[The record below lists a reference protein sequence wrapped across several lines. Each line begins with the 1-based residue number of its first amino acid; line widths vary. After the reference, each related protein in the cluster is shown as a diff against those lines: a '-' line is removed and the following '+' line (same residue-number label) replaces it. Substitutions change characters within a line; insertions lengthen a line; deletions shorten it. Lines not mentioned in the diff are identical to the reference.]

1 MTPLSEAETAPRLS
15 IVEGTFGSRRQAIG
29 LITGP
34 VLFALAL
41 LVSPPAGVPPAGM
54 RTLGVFLL
62 TVTWWISEAIPI
74 PATSLLAMALLAL
87 CGILPVD
94 MAFSTWANPILLFLL
109 GAFIIGHAMNIH
121 GLTRRIAYRMATL
134 PIVAGNPWRLLVL
147 FGVASALLSSLMSH
161 VVMTMVF
168 LSIAIGMAD
177 SLRLERGNRYAEALF
192 LCIAWGANLGIG
204 TPVGAPTNL
213 IAIGMAASMG
223 YRVGFVQWMLVSLP
237 VLALSL
243 LAMFLVV
250 RYVLRPQLP
259 DWHRQPDSL
268 HAELKSM
275 GVLSRGERIAGCA
288 FLFALF
294 LWMLPDLLPVFL
306 SGGRQHPVSI
316 WVTRHLDWSVTA
328 LVVAASLF
336 VIPLESK
343 TSRRVMTWDEA
354 VRGVDWGTL
363 SLIAAAL
370 ALGNTIAS
378 SKLGLGTMLETNMSA
393 LVISSQSQFLFVL
406 LVVAFTIVVGSFV
419 SNLAI
424 VSLTGSLV
432 QALGP
437 SAPVNPI
444 ALLVTVGIAA
454 NMDFALPIGTP
465 PSAMVFASGY
475 VGIRQMMKG
484 GIVLTLF
491 SIPVVTLAYYLANW
505 ILPWPRPL

>member
-1 MTPLSEAETAPRLS
+1 MTPPTLAETAPPLPP
-15 IVEGTFGSRRQAIG
+15 EGTLGGRRRSIG
-29 LITGP
+29 LILGP
-34 VLFALAL
+34 LLFALAL
-41 LVSPPAGVPPAGM
+41 LVPAPAGVTPAGM

-62 TVTWWISEAIPI
+62 TVTWWITEVIPI

-87 CGILPVD
+87 CGILPVEA
-94 MAFSTWANPILLFLL
+94 AFATFANPINMFLL

-134 PIVAGNPWRLLVL
+134 PMVAGNPWRLLLL
-147 FGVASALLSSLMSH
+147 FGVSSALLSSIMSH

-168 LSIAIGMAD
+168 LSIAIGMAN

-192 LCIAWGANLGIG
+192 LCIAWGSNLGIG

-213 IAIGMAASMG
+213 IAIGMAGSMG
-223 YRVGFVQWMLVSLP
+223 YRVGFLQWMLVALP
-237 VLALSL
+237 VLVLSL
-243 LAMFLVV
+243 IAMFLVV
-250 RYVLRPQLP
+250 RYVLRPELP
-259 DWHRQPDSL
+259 DWNQRPDL
-268 HAELKSM
+268 LYGELTDM
-275 GVLSRGERIAGCA
+275 GRLGRGEKIAGCT
-288 FLFALF
+288 FLVALF
-294 LWMLPDLLPVFL
+294 LWILPDLLPVFL
-306 SGGRQHPVSI
+306 SGGRQHPVSL

-336 VIPLESK
+336 LIPLESK
-343 TSRRVMTWDEA
+343 KSRRVIAWDEA

-378 SKLGLGTMLETNMSA
+378 PKLGLGELLRTNMSA
-393 LVISSQSQFLFVL
+393 VVTSSESQFLFVL
-406 LVVAFTIVVGSFV
+406 LVVAFTVIVGSFV

-432 QALGP
+432 QAVGP
-437 SAPVNPI
+437 SADVNPI

-484 GIVLTLF
+484 GIVLSLV
-491 SIPVVTLAYYLANW
+491 SIPLVTLLAYYLANW
-505 ILPWPRPL
+505 IMPWR